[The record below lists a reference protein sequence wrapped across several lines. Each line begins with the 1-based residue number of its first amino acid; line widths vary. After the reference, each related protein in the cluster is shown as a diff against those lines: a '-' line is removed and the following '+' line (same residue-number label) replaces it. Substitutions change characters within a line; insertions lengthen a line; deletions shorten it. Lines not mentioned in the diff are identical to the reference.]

1 MLDSASNKL
10 QTNLGKNLK
19 HIDRDLALKSQKCSN
34 LQGDSM
40 SIINDNDTQVS
51 INSINSLQTKIFSQ
65 NFENYRIQN
74 QQEFMLDNS
83 IYAECCADKFLL
95 SNIPL
100 NQSSSMISDDNDYD
114 YNENILNNSI
124 FQKTQS
130 ESSSIKSPLSKRV
143 TFQDLSLKSPLQ
155 QSNLCCNNQEK
166 SIKQLFSFEKS
177 QVEQMISSQS
187 AYQSNQSSSQK
198 VKKSILKKSK
208 TFELNFKKE
217 KEGQQEIPTQ
227 QSNMDFCNIRNE
239 ELIQILLEN
248 ETYNSKYLRK
258 YFFSDMTTKI
268 SSSGERKSKIIM
280 LTHNSFYVL
289 QDYSNYKHIQK
300 FDISQINKIT
310 INPEYQNVCSIV
322 VKNQFLLNL
331 QINHFKEF
339 IQFIQNIFKSVLKMF
354 IPIIFDKQKQKFIQ
368 QSNINVNNKV
378 ESKMESFLNSKK
390 KEFYIQI
397 MLIENNILQHDSKTI
412 GLLQFFQ
419 NKILITAL
427 QKHLELNRLT
437 EVDLFEICT
446 YKRQFMFK
454 SLRNPDHLYLTKLL
468 DDQEFQQCLSQLQN
482 FENQI
487 K

>member
-1 MLDSASNKL
+1 MSQNSNQKNFSKHKSFDVCQTYSQSTLSQNSIDESDRSACQNIQIESQMLDSASNKL

-177 QVEQMISSQS
+177 QVEQMISSQ
-187 AYQSNQSSSQK
+187 
-198 VKKSILKKSK
+198 
-208 TFELNFKKE
+208 KE

-268 SSSGERKSKIIM
+268 SSSGERKK
-280 LTHNSFYVL
+280 
-289 QDYSNYKHIQK
+289 
-300 FDISQINKIT
+300 
-310 INPEYQNVCSIV
+310 
-322 VKNQFLLNL
+322 
-331 QINHFKEF
+331 
-339 IQFIQNIFKSVLKMF
+339 
-354 IPIIFDKQKQKFIQ
+354 
-368 QSNINVNNKV
+368 
-378 ESKMESFLNSKK
+378 
-390 KEFYIQI
+390 
-397 MLIENNILQHDSKTI
+397 NNILQHDSKTI